1 MKSSN
6 IFSVQIDPSLKDA
19 VEKVLESEERLSSFV
34 EHSIRYQV
42 QRRNVQPDFIAR
54 GLSSADE
61 ARRLSEYYS
70 TDEVLA
76 ELDQVIDAQHHTSH
90 DTSPPPA

>member
-1 MKSSN
+1 MKSYN
-6 IFSVQIDPSLKDA
+6 LFSVQIDPSLRDA
-19 VEKVLESEERLSSFV
+19 VEKVLESEESLSSFV

-42 QRRNVQPDFIAR
+42 QRRNLQRAFMAR
-54 GLSSADE
+54 GLASADE

-70 TDEVLA
+70 PDEVLA
-76 ELDQVIDAQHHTSH
+76 ELDQVIDAQHRTSH